1 MQETTQRPVPVL
13 TLSIVTYNSKK
24 WLNPFFESL
33 LRQDLPC
40 DQIVLTVLD
49 NGSSDGTYAALQ
61 ALLSS
66 EASAWGHH
74 FGRVHLHQGDNKGFG
89 AGHNHNLALTNTPFF
104 WVTNVDLE
112 FELDTLTTLLKTA
125 QQDVAQSKASTI
137 KQPHAK
143 THSGANVA
151 AWECRQKPY
160 EHPKDYHPVTGET
173 AWCSSACVLF
183 KTEAIKSVNGY
194 EPLLFLYGE
203 DVELSY
209 RLRDHGYTLRYVPHA
224 TVWHFTYE
232 EAAQIKPQQFLGST
246 LANVLLRCRYG
257 RRHEVIQGFLMFMGL
272 FVLRPLFPGTRRKL
286 LAQTWK
292 LMKLAPQF
300 LNTRRK
306 SQEKFPFR
314 MWDYEIAREG
324 AFYEYPEPAQSS
336 ITLAKNSAQ
345 GAPMVSVL
353 MRTMPGRAGKLKEAI
368 ASVAQQTYAHMG
380 GPIELVVVEDGG
392 LGVESAKAALD
403 DLRISGVL
411 AKVVYLP
418 LPKSGRC
425 VAGNKVLE
433 AATGQLCCF
442 LDDDDLFYAD
452 HLEVLVEEWLKQPQL
467 GAVYALGYE
476 VRTHVLSEEP
486 WVYENVMHSLI
497 HRQAFSR
504 PTLWHHNYFP
514 IQTVLFQRSLF
525 ETYGGFDLDLEN
537 LEDWNLWVRYSLKND
552 FKLIPK
558 VTSIYRVPDQL
569 DKAIQRQTVL
579 DDYYAKAKAKHD
591 LLKVELTLPEI
602 QKIVE
607 EVTRQNQVAGV
618 PTSLLKQILMHT
630 PVLRNLYHP
639 LKKWAS
645 IWRRIRR

>member
-1 MQETTQRPVPVL
+1 MQETQRPAPVL
-13 TLSIVTYNSKK
+13 TLSIVTYNSEK
-24 WLNPFFESL
+24 WLKAFFESL
-33 LRQDLPC
+33 LKQGLPC
-40 DQIVLTVLD
+40 DQIALCVLD
-49 NGSSDGTYAALQ
+49 NASTDGTYAALQ
-61 ALLSS
+61 AQLS
-66 EASAWGHH
+66 AQAGAWGQQ
-74 FGRVHLHQGDNKGFG
+74 FASVQLHQGPNIGFG
-89 AGHNHNLALTNTPFF
+89 AGHNHNLALTQTPFF

-112 FELDTLTTLLKTA
+112 FEHDTLTTLLRTA
-125 QQDVAQSKASTI
+125 QQDVAQSTAQLDPQS
-137 KQPHAK
+137 
-143 THSGANVA
+143 ANVA

-160 EHPKDYHPVTGET
+160 EHPKDYHPVTGQT
-173 AWCSSACVLF
+173 TWCSSACVLF
-183 KTEAIKSVNGY
+183 KTEAIKAVKGY

-203 DVELSY
+203 DVELSF
-209 RLRDHGYTLRYVPHA
+209 RLRDHGYTLRYVPNA

-272 FVLRPLFPGTRRKL
+272 FALRPLFPGMRRQL

-314 MWDYEIAREG
+314 MWDYEMAREG
-324 AFYEYPEPAQSS
+324 AFYEYPTASLSS
-336 ITLAKNSAQ
+336 TSIAKTSAQ

-353 MRTMPGRAGKLKEAI
+353 MRTMPGRSGKLKEAM

-392 LGVESAKAALD
+392 QGVESAKAAVD
-403 DLRISGVL
+403 ALRSSGVV
-411 AKVVYLP
+411 AKVVYVP

-425 VAGNKVLE
+425 VAGNKALE

-467 GAVYALGYE
+467 GGVYALGYE

-497 HRQAFSR
+497 HRQPFSR

-525 ETYGGFDLDLEN
+525 EAYGGFDLDLEN

-552 FKLIPK
+552 FKLVPK

-569 DKAIQRQTVL
+569 EKALQRQSVL

-607 EVTRQNQVAGV
+607 EVTRQSQVAGV
-618 PTSLLKQILMHT
+618 PTSWLKQILMHT
-630 PVLRNLYHP
+630 PVLRRMYHP
-639 LKKWAS
+639 MKKVVS

>member
-1 MQETTQRPVPVL
+1 MQETQRPAPVL
-13 TLSIVTYNSKK
+13 TLSIVTYNSEK
-24 WLNPFFESL
+24 WLKAFFESL
-33 LRQDLPC
+33 LKQGLPC
-40 DQIVLTVLD
+40 DQIALCVLD
-49 NGSSDGTYAALQ
+49 NASTDGTYAALQ
-61 ALLSS
+61 AQLS
-66 EASAWGHH
+66 AQAGAWGQQ
-74 FGRVHLHQGDNKGFG
+74 FASVQLHQGPNIGFG
-89 AGHNHNLALTNTPFF
+89 AGHNHNLALTQTPFF

-112 FELDTLTTLLKTA
+112 FEHDTLTTLLRTA
-125 QQDVAQSKASTI
+125 QQDVAQSTAQLSPQNT
-137 KQPHAK
+137 
-143 THSGANVA
+143 NVA

-160 EHPKDYHPVTGET
+160 EHPKDYHPVTGQT
-173 AWCSSACVLF
+173 TWCSSACVLF
-183 KTEAIKSVNGY
+183 KTEAIKAVNGY

-209 RLRDHGYTLRYVPHA
+209 RLRDHGYSLRYVPNA

-272 FVLRPLFPGTRRKL
+272 FALRPLFPGMRRQL

-300 LNTRRK
+300 LSTRRK

-314 MWDYEIAREG
+314 MWDYEMAREG
-324 AFYEYPEPAQSS
+324 AFYEYPTAALSS
-336 ITLAKNSAQ
+336 TSIAKTSAQ

-353 MRTMPGRAGKLKEAI
+353 MRTMPGRSGKLKEAM

-392 LGVESAKAALD
+392 EGVESAKAAVEA
-403 DLRISGVL
+403 LRSSGVL
-411 AKVVYLP
+411 AKVVYVP

-425 VAGNKVLE
+425 VAGNKALE

-467 GAVYALGYE
+467 GGVYALGYV

-497 HRQAFSR
+497 HRQPFSR

-525 ETYGGFDLDLEN
+525 EAYGGFDLDLEN

-552 FKLIPK
+552 FKLVPK

-569 DKAIQRQTVL
+569 EKALQRQSVL
-579 DDYYAKAKAKHD
+579 DDYYAIAKAKHD

-607 EVTRQNQVAGV
+607 EITRQSQVAGV
-618 PTSLLKQILMHT
+618 PTSWLKQILMHT
-630 PVLRNLYHP
+630 PVLRRMYHP
-639 LKKWAS
+639 MKKVVS

>member
-1 MQETTQRPVPVL
+1 MQETTRPAPVL
-13 TLSIVTYNSKK
+13 TLSIVTYNSEK
-24 WLNPFFESL
+24 WLKAFFESL
-33 LRQDLPC
+33 LKQGLPC
-40 DQIVLTVLD
+40 DQIALCVLD
-49 NGSSDGTYAALQ
+49 NESTDGTYAALQ
-61 ALLSS
+61 AQLSTQ
-66 EASAWGHH
+66 AGAWGHQ
-74 FGRVHLHQGDNKGFG
+74 FASVQLHQGPNIGFG
-89 AGHNHNLALTNTPFF
+89 AGHNHNLALTQTPFF

-112 FELDTLTTLLKTA
+112 FEHDTLTTLLRTA
-125 QQDVAQSKASTI
+125 QQDVAQSTAQLSPQNT
-137 KQPHAK
+137 
-143 THSGANVA
+143 NVA

-160 EHPKDYHPVTGET
+160 EHPKDYHPVTGQT
-173 AWCSSACVLF
+173 TWCSSACVLF
-183 KTEAIKSVNGY
+183 KTEAIKAVKGY

-209 RLRDHGYTLRYVPHA
+209 RLRDHGYSLRYVPNA

-272 FVLRPLFPGTRRKL
+272 FALRPLFPGMRRQL

-300 LNTRRK
+300 LSTRRK

-314 MWDYEIAREG
+314 MWDYEMAREG
-324 AFYEYPEPAQSS
+324 AFYEYPTAALSS
-336 ITLAKNSAQ
+336 TSIAKTSAQ

-353 MRTMPGRAGKLKEAI
+353 MRTMPGRSGKLNEAM

-392 LGVESAKAALD
+392 EGVESAKAAVEA
-403 DLRISGVL
+403 LRSSGVL
-411 AKVVYLP
+411 AKVVYVP

-425 VAGNKVLE
+425 VAGNKALE

-467 GAVYALGYE
+467 GGVYALAYE

-497 HRQAFSR
+497 HRQPFSR

-569 DKAIQRQTVL
+569 EKALQRQSLL

-607 EVTRQNQVAGV
+607 EITRQSQVAGV
-618 PTSLLKQILMHT
+618 PTSWLKQILMHT
-630 PVLRNLYHP
+630 PVLRRMYHP
-639 LKKWAS
+639 LKKVVS
-645 IWRRIRR
+645 IWRRIRQ

>member
-1 MQETTQRPVPVL
+1 MQETTRPASVL
-13 TLSIVTYNSKK
+13 TLSIVTYNSEK
-24 WLNPFFESL
+24 WLKAFFESL
-33 LRQDLPC
+33 LKQGLPC
-40 DQIVLTVLD
+40 DQIALCVLD
-49 NGSSDGTYAALQ
+49 NASTDGTYAALQ
-61 ALLSS
+61 AQLSTQ
-66 EASAWGHH
+66 AGAWGHQ
-74 FGRVHLHQGDNKGFG
+74 FASVQLHQGPNIGFG
-89 AGHNHNLALTNTPFF
+89 AGHNHNLALTQTPFF

-112 FELDTLTTLLKTA
+112 FEHDTLTTLLRTA
-125 QQDVAQSKASTI
+125 QQDVAQSTAQLSPQNT
-137 KQPHAK
+137 
-143 THSGANVA
+143 NVA

-160 EHPKDYHPVTGET
+160 EHPKDYHPVTGQT
-173 AWCSSACVLF
+173 TWCSSACVLF
-183 KTEAIKSVNGY
+183 KTEAIKAVNGY

-209 RLRDHGYTLRYVPHA
+209 RLRDHGYTLRYVPNA

-272 FVLRPLFPGTRRKL
+272 FALRPLFPGMRRQL

-300 LNTRRK
+300 LSTRRK

-314 MWDYEIAREG
+314 MWDYEMAREG
-324 AFYEYPEPAQSS
+324 AFYEYPTAALSS
-336 ITLAKNSAQ
+336 TSIAKTSAQ

-353 MRTMPGRAGKLKEAI
+353 MRTMPGRSGKLKEAM

-392 LGVESAKAALD
+392 EGVESAKAAVEA
-403 DLRISGVL
+403 LRSSGVL
-411 AKVVYLP
+411 AKVVYVP

-425 VAGNKVLE
+425 VAGNKALE

-476 VRTHVLSEEP
+476 VRTHVLCEEP
-486 WVYENVMHSLI
+486 WAYENVMHSLI

-607 EVTRQNQVAGV
+607 EVTRQSQVAGV

>member
-1 MQETTQRPVPVL
+1 MQETQRPAPVL
-13 TLSIVTYNSKK
+13 TLSIVTYNSEK
-24 WLNPFFESL
+24 WLKAFFESL
-33 LRQDLPC
+33 LKQGLPC
-40 DQIVLTVLD
+40 DQIVLCVLD
-49 NGSSDGTYAALQ
+49 NASTDGTYAALQ
-61 ALLSS
+61 AQLS
-66 EASAWGHH
+66 AQAGAWGQQ
-74 FGRVHLHQGDNKGFG
+74 FASVQLHQGPNIGFG
-89 AGHNHNLALTNTPFF
+89 AGHNHNLALTQTPFF

-112 FELDTLTTLLKTA
+112 FEHDTLTTLLRTA
-125 QQDVAQSKASTI
+125 QQDVAQSTAQLDPQS
-137 KQPHAK
+137 
-143 THSGANVA
+143 ANVA

-160 EHPKDYHPVTGET
+160 EHPKDYHPVTGQT
-173 AWCSSACVLF
+173 TWCSSACVLF
-183 KTEAIKSVNGY
+183 KTEAIKAVKGY

-203 DVELSY
+203 DVELSF
-209 RLRDHGYTLRYVPHA
+209 RLRDHGYTLRYVPNA

-272 FVLRPLFPGTRRKL
+272 FALRPLFPGMRRQL

-314 MWDYEIAREG
+314 MWDYEMAREG
-324 AFYEYPEPAQSS
+324 AFYEYPTAALSS
-336 ITLAKNSAQ
+336 TSIAKTSAQ

-353 MRTMPGRAGKLKEAI
+353 MRTMSGRSGKLKEAM

-392 LGVESAKAALD
+392 QGVESAKAAVD
-403 DLRISGVL
+403 ALRSSGVV
-411 AKVVYLP
+411 AKVVYVP

-425 VAGNKVLE
+425 VAGNKALE

-467 GAVYALGYE
+467 GGVYALGYE

-497 HRQAFSR
+497 HRQPFSR

-525 ETYGGFDLDLEN
+525 EAYGGFDLDLEN

-552 FKLIPK
+552 FKLVPK

-569 DKAIQRQTVL
+569 EKALQRQSVL

-607 EVTRQNQVAGV
+607 EVTRQSQVAGV
-618 PTSLLKQILMHT
+618 PTSWLKQILMHT
-630 PVLRNLYHP
+630 PVLRRMYHP
-639 LKKWAS
+639 MKKVVS

>member
-1 MQETTQRPVPVL
+1 MQETTRPASVL
-13 TLSIVTYNSKK
+13 TLSIVTYNSEK
-24 WLNPFFESL
+24 WLKAFFESL
-33 LRQDLPC
+33 LKQGLPC
-40 DQIVLTVLD
+40 DQIALCVLD
-49 NGSSDGTYAALQ
+49 NASTDGTYAALQ
-61 ALLSS
+61 AQLSTQ
-66 EASAWGHH
+66 AGAWGHQ
-74 FGRVHLHQGDNKGFG
+74 FASVQLHQGPNIGFG
-89 AGHNHNLALTNTPFF
+89 AGHNHNLALTQTPFF

-112 FELDTLTTLLKTA
+112 FEHDTLTTLLRTA
-125 QQDVAQSKASTI
+125 QQDVAQSTAQLSPQNT
-137 KQPHAK
+137 
-143 THSGANVA
+143 NVA

-160 EHPKDYHPVTGET
+160 EHPKDYHPVTGQT
-173 AWCSSACVLF
+173 TWCSSACVLF
-183 KTEAIKSVNGY
+183 KTEAIKAVNGY

-209 RLRDHGYTLRYVPHA
+209 RLRDHGYSLRYVPNA

-272 FVLRPLFPGTRRKL
+272 FALRPLFPGMRRQL

-300 LNTRRK
+300 LSTRRK

-314 MWDYEIAREG
+314 MWDYEMAREG
-324 AFYEYPEPAQSS
+324 AFYEYPTAALSS
-336 ITLAKNSAQ
+336 TSIAKTSAQ

-353 MRTMPGRAGKLKEAI
+353 MRTMPGRSGKLNEAM

-392 LGVESAKAALD
+392 EGVESAKAAVEA
-403 DLRISGVL
+403 LRSSGVL
-411 AKVVYLP
+411 AKVVYVP

-425 VAGNKVLE
+425 VAGNKALE

-467 GAVYALGYE
+467 GGVYALAYE

-497 HRQAFSR
+497 HRQSFSR

-552 FKLIPK
+552 FKLVPK

-569 DKAIQRQTVL
+569 EKALQRQSVL

-607 EVTRQNQVAGV
+607 EVTRQSQVAGV
-618 PTSLLKQILMHT
+618 PTSWLKQILMHT
-630 PVLRNLYHP
+630 PVLRRMYHP
-639 LKKWAS
+639 MKKVVS
-645 IWRRIRR
+645 IWRRIRQ

>member
-1 MQETTQRPVPVL
+1 MQETQRPAPVL
-13 TLSIVTYNSKK
+13 TLSIVTYNSEK
-24 WLNPFFESL
+24 WLKAFFESL
-33 LRQDLPC
+33 LKQGLPC
-40 DQIVLTVLD
+40 DQIALCVLD
-49 NGSSDGTYAALQ
+49 NASTDGTYAALQ
-61 ALLSS
+61 AQLS
-66 EASAWGHH
+66 AQAGAWGQQ
-74 FGRVHLHQGDNKGFG
+74 FASVQLHQGPNIGFG
-89 AGHNHNLALTNTPFF
+89 AGHNHNLALTQTPFF

-112 FELDTLTTLLKTA
+112 FEHDTLTTLLRTA
-125 QQDVAQSKASTI
+125 QQDVAQSTAQLDPQS
-137 KQPHAK
+137 
-143 THSGANVA
+143 ANVA

-160 EHPKDYHPVTGET
+160 EHPKDYHPVTGQT
-173 AWCSSACVLF
+173 TWCSSACVLF
-183 KTEAIKSVNGY
+183 KTEAIKAVKGY

-203 DVELSY
+203 DVELSF
-209 RLRDHGYTLRYVPHA
+209 RLRDHGYTLRYVPNA

-272 FVLRPLFPGTRRKL
+272 FALRPLFPGMRRQL

-314 MWDYEIAREG
+314 MWDYEMAREG
-324 AFYEYPEPAQSS
+324 AFYEYPTAALSS
-336 ITLAKNSAQ
+336 TSIAKTSAQ

-353 MRTMPGRAGKLKEAI
+353 MRTMPGRSGKLKEAM

-392 LGVESAKAALD
+392 QGVESAKAAVD
-403 DLRISGVL
+403 ALRSSGVV
-411 AKVVYLP
+411 AKVVYVP

-425 VAGNKVLE
+425 VAGNKALE

-467 GAVYALGYE
+467 GGVYALGYE

-497 HRQAFSR
+497 HRQPFSR

-525 ETYGGFDLDLEN
+525 EAYGGFDLDLEN

-552 FKLIPK
+552 FKLVPK

-569 DKAIQRQTVL
+569 EKALQRQSVL

-607 EVTRQNQVAGV
+607 EVTRQSQVAGV
-618 PTSLLKQILMHT
+618 PTSWLKQILMHT
-630 PVLRNLYHP
+630 PVLRRMYHP
-639 LKKWAS
+639 MKKVVS

>member
-1 MQETTQRPVPVL
+1 MQETTRPAPVL
-13 TLSIVTYNSKK
+13 TLSIVTYNSEK
-24 WLNPFFESL
+24 WLKAFFESL
-33 LRQDLPC
+33 LKQGLPC
-40 DQIVLTVLD
+40 DQIALCVLD
-49 NGSSDGTYAALQ
+49 NASTDGTYAALQ
-61 ALLSS
+61 AQLSTQ
-66 EASAWGHH
+66 AGAWGHQ
-74 FGRVHLHQGDNKGFG
+74 FASVQLHQGPNIGFG
-89 AGHNHNLALTNTPFF
+89 AGHNHNLAHTQTPFF

-112 FELDTLTTLLKTA
+112 FEHDTLTTLLCTA
-125 QQDVAQSKASTI
+125 QQDMAQSTAQLSP
-137 KQPHAK
+137 QNAK
-143 THSGANVA
+143 VA

-160 EHPKDYHPVTGET
+160 EHPKDYHPVTGQT
-173 AWCSSACVLF
+173 TWCSSACVLF
-183 KTEAIKSVNGY
+183 KTEAIKAVNGY

-209 RLRDHGYTLRYVPHA
+209 RLRDHGYSLRYVPNA

-272 FVLRPLFPGTRRKL
+272 FALRPLFPGMRRQL

-300 LNTRRK
+300 LSTRRK

-314 MWDYEIAREG
+314 MWDYEMAREG
-324 AFYEYPEPAQSS
+324 AFYEYPTAAQSS
-336 ITLAKNSAQ
+336 TSIAKTSAQ

-353 MRTMPGRAGKLKEAI
+353 MRTMPGRSGKLKEAM

-392 LGVESAKAALD
+392 QGIESAKAAVEA
-403 DLRISGVL
+403 LRSSGVL
-411 AKVVYLP
+411 TKVVYVP

-425 VAGNKVLE
+425 VAGNKALE

-467 GAVYALGYE
+467 GGVYALGYE

-497 HRQAFSR
+497 HRQPFSR

-552 FKLIPK
+552 FKLVPK

-569 DKAIQRQTVL
+569 EKALQRQSVL

-607 EVTRQNQVAGV
+607 EVTRQSQVAGV
-618 PTSLLKQILMHT
+618 PTSWLKQILMHT
-630 PVLRNLYHP
+630 PVLRRMYHP
-639 LKKWAS
+639 LKKVAA

>member
-1 MQETTQRPVPVL
+1 MQETTRPASVL
-13 TLSIVTYNSKK
+13 TLSIVTYNSEK
-24 WLNPFFESL
+24 WLKAFFESL
-33 LRQDLPC
+33 LKQGLPC
-40 DQIVLTVLD
+40 DQIALCVLD
-49 NGSSDGTYAALQ
+49 NASTDGTYAALQ
-61 ALLSS
+61 AQLSTQ
-66 EASAWGHH
+66 AGAWGHQ
-74 FGRVHLHQGDNKGFG
+74 FASVQLHQGPNIGFG
-89 AGHNHNLALTNTPFF
+89 AGHNHNLALTQTPFF

-112 FELDTLTTLLKTA
+112 FEHDTLTTLLRTA
-125 QQDVAQSKASTI
+125 QQDVAQSTAQLSPQNT
-137 KQPHAK
+137 
-143 THSGANVA
+143 NVA

-160 EHPKDYHPVTGET
+160 EHPKDYHPVTGQT
-173 AWCSSACVLF
+173 TWCSSACVLF
-183 KTEAIKSVNGY
+183 KTEAIKAVNGY

-209 RLRDHGYTLRYVPHA
+209 RLRDHGYSLRYVPNA

-272 FVLRPLFPGTRRKL
+272 FALRPLFPGMRRQL

-300 LNTRRK
+300 LSTRRK

-314 MWDYEIAREG
+314 MWDYEMAREG
-324 AFYEYPEPAQSS
+324 AFYEYPTAALSS
-336 ITLAKNSAQ
+336 TSIAKTSAQ

-353 MRTMPGRAGKLKEAI
+353 MRTMPGRSGKLKEAM

-392 LGVESAKAALD
+392 EGVESAKAAVEA
-403 DLRISGVL
+403 LRSSGVL
-411 AKVVYLP
+411 AKVVYVP

-425 VAGNKVLE
+425 VAGNKALE

-467 GAVYALGYE
+467 GGVYALAYE

-497 HRQAFSR
+497 HRQPFSR

-552 FKLIPK
+552 FKLVPK

-569 DKAIQRQTVL
+569 EKALQRQSVL

-607 EVTRQNQVAGV
+607 EITRQSQVAGV
-618 PTSLLKQILMHT
+618 PTSWLKQILMHT
-630 PVLRNLYHP
+630 PVLRRMYHP
-639 LKKWAS
+639 MKKVVS
-645 IWRRIRR
+645 IWRRIRQ

>member
-1 MQETTQRPVPVL
+1 MQETTRPAPVL
-13 TLSIVTYNSKK
+13 TLSIVTYNSEK
-24 WLNPFFESL
+24 WLKAFFESL
-33 LRQDLPC
+33 LKQGLPC
-40 DQIVLTVLD
+40 DQIALCVLD
-49 NGSSDGTYAALQ
+49 NESTDGTYAALQ
-61 ALLSS
+61 AQLSTQ
-66 EASAWGHH
+66 AGAWGHQ
-74 FGRVHLHQGDNKGFG
+74 FASVQLHQGPNIGFG
-89 AGHNHNLALTNTPFF
+89 AGHNHNLALTQTPFF

-112 FELDTLTTLLKTA
+112 FEHDTLTTLLRTA
-125 QQDVAQSKASTI
+125 QQDVAQSTAQLSPQNT
-137 KQPHAK
+137 
-143 THSGANVA
+143 NVA

-160 EHPKDYHPVTGET
+160 EHPKDYHPVTGQT
-173 AWCSSACVLF
+173 TWCSSACVLF
-183 KTEAIKSVNGY
+183 KTEAIKAVNGY

-209 RLRDHGYTLRYVPHA
+209 RLRDHGYSLRYVPNA

-272 FVLRPLFPGTRRKL
+272 FALRPLFPGMRRQL

-300 LNTRRK
+300 LSTRRK

-314 MWDYEIAREG
+314 MWDYEMAREG
-324 AFYEYPEPAQSS
+324 AFYEYPTAALSS
-336 ITLAKNSAQ
+336 TSIAKTSAQ

-353 MRTMPGRAGKLKEAI
+353 MRTMPGRSGKLKEAM
-368 ASVAQQTYAHMG
+368 ASVAHQTYAHMG

-392 LGVESAKAALD
+392 EGVESAKAAVEA
-403 DLRISGVL
+403 LRSSGVL
-411 AKVVYLP
+411 AKVVYVP

-425 VAGNKVLE
+425 VAGNKALE

-467 GAVYALGYE
+467 GGVYALAYE

-497 HRQAFSR
+497 HRQPFSR

-569 DKAIQRQTVL
+569 EKALQRQSLL

-607 EVTRQNQVAGV
+607 EITRQSQVAGV
-618 PTSLLKQILMHT
+618 PTSWLKQILMHT
-630 PVLRNLYHP
+630 PVLRRMYHP
-639 LKKWAS
+639 LKKVVS
-645 IWRRIRR
+645 IWRRIRQ